1 MPEQEQE
8 QVQYTI
14 VVDADVEKLSAKV
27 TGMLGEGWEPCGGLC
42 ALPAGLAQAVFR
54 DPARVEAKRVRKTS
68 LDKKPSETT
77 EAS

>member
-1 MPEQEQE
+1 MPEQQE

-14 VVDADVEKLSAKV
+14 AVDADVEKLSAKV
-27 TGMLGEGWEPCGGLC
+27 TELLGDGWEPCGGLC
-42 ALPAGLAQAVFR
+42 ALQAGLAQAVFR

-68 LDKKPSETT
+68 LDKKQPETT